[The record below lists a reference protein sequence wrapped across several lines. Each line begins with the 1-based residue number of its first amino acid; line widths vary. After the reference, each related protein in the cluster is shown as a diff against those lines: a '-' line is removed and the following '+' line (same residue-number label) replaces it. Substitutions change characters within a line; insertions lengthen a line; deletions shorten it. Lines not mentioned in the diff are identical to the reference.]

1 MPEEGEPL
9 GDYLKGLAKVP
20 WAEEG
25 FYYEA
30 DMRPGRH
37 PFHEAGA
44 YYIQEPSAMSVAEAL
59 SPKPGEQIL
68 DLCAA
73 PGGKSTHLA
82 GKMGGHGLLVCN
94 EIHPARAK
102 ILSQNIERLGVE
114 NAVVTN
120 MDPFQLA
127 PRFRNFLTGSW
138 WMPRVPAREC
148 SERMRTPEMSGA
160 QTM

>member
-1 MPEEGEPL
+1 MEKETKRELPEAFVEKMEKLLGSDAEAFFKSYDAERKFGLRVNPLKQKSGEMPEEGEPL

-73 PGGKSTHLA
+73 REVNYPSCRKNGRTGAFSLQ
-82 GKMGGHGLLVCN
+82 
-94 EIHPARAK
+94 R
-102 ILSQNIERLGVE
+102 
-114 NAVVTN
+114 
-120 MDPFQLA
+120 DPSC
-127 PRFRNFLTGSW
+127 PRED
-138 WMPRVPAREC
+138 PVPEY
-148 SERMRTPEMSGA
+148 
-160 QTM
+160 